1 MAIRFT
7 NRFSLNSNNGSSNS
21 GIGTGG
27 SASGAF
33 ASLNLGDHVGD
44 NPSDVQ
50 KNRALLRDDVGP
62 VQFMNQVHGDR
73 IAIIEEVTDE
83 IPTADA
89 LVTGI
94 PGISLAVMVADCIPL
109 LLQSPE
115 AVAAVHVGRRGLVN
129 DITSKTIAVMKEMG
143 ASVITAHIGPAIC
156 GECYEVS
163 EEIYNEVTSLH
174 PAAASTDPGF
184 TLDLPRA
191 LREVLTSQSIE
202 IVDHFSCTLETP
214 ELFSYRR
221 EAVTGRQ
228 AGVISI

>member
-7 NRFSLNSNNGSSNS
+7 NRFSIGGTKAS
-21 GIGTGG
+21 GTDP
-27 SASGAF
+27 SGAF
-33 ASLNLGDHVGD
+33 ASFNLGDHVGD
-44 NPSDVQ
+44 SLENVE
-50 KNRALLRDDVGP
+50 KNRALLRDEVGP
-62 VQFMNQVHGDR
+62 VQFMKQVHGDR
-73 IAIIEEVTDE
+73 IAIIEEVSDE

-129 DITSKTIAVMKEMG
+129 DITTKTIAVMREMG

-156 GECYEVS
+156 GQCYEVS
-163 EEIYNEVTSLH
+163 EEIYKEVTTLH
-174 PAAASTDPGF
+174 PASAASGSALS
-184 TLDLPRA
+184 LDLPAA
-191 LREVLTSQSIE
+191 LREVLNSESIE

-221 EAVTGRQ
+221 ESVTGRQ
-228 AGVISI
+228 VGVISI

>member
-7 NRFSLNSNNGSSNS
+7 NRFSISGNNVS
-21 GIGTGG
+21 GTGT
-27 SASGAF
+27 GAF
-33 ASLNLGDHVGD
+33 SSFNLGEHVGD
-44 NPSDVQ
+44 NPEDVE
-50 KNRALLRDDVGP
+50 KNRALLRDEVGP

-83 IPTADA
+83 VPTADA

-129 DITSKTIAVMKEMG
+129 EITSKTIAVMKEMG

-156 GECYEVS
+156 GQCYEVS
-163 EEIYNEVTSLH
+163 EEIYSEVTALH
-174 PAAASTDPGF
+174 PASAASGSTF
-184 TLDLPRA
+184 SLDLPAA